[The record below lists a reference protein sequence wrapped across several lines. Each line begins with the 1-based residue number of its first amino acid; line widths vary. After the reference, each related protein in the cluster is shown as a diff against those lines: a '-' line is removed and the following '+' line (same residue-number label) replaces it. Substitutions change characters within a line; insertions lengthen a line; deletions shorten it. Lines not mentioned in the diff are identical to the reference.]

1 MATTATRPRTPS
13 RGQPPVNVPPIPT
26 ENGLSQVKDQ
36 RRTSSSLGFLRR
48 SKSTE
53 PIGDKKSRKKMSK
66 AQLDEEYRRQS
77 EAWPKQP
84 PRLPDLSPPPIIET
98 FGGDE
103 RRDGIADLVS
113 PLSPGLRH
121 QSRSAMST
129 PVPPDYND
137 PYARTESMTHRGRY
151 SYASSYVST
160 VNNPRRLRRRKDPTP
175 YNILVIGARNS
186 GKTSFLHFLRKSL
199 ALPPHKHPSRSPE
212 EVEYDR
218 QNPANEGYT
227 SHYLETEID
236 GERVGLT
243 LWDSHGLEKNIVDIQ
258 LRGVTGFLESK
269 FEETLNEEMKVIR
282 SPGARDTHIHCTF
295 LILDPSRLDENIA
308 AAERASHGSPRPSDS
323 NVLGVLDENLDL
335 QVLRTV
341 IGMTTVVPV
350 ISKADT
356 ITTAHMAY
364 LKKAVWASLKQANID
379 PLEILTLEDQEEYT
393 SDSDEDE
400 IATPTAEEPHV
411 DSGNIDDN
419 TVDISAVDNQH
430 LKSPGSPSQRSEIT
444 RKSAVSQGILP
455 LVPFSVLSPDKYSL
469 ESETEPLGRKFPW
482 GFADPYD
489 PEHCDF
495 LKLKDS
501 VFSDWRSE
509 LREASRVIWYERW
522 RTSRLN
528 RHDAVTSTKQKAFSG
543 PTGPDFGRRTRIKA
557 NTRPISFSSLH
568 CFTMSLQI
576 NDPRSR
582 GRSRSPSGRTHERS
596 TSRDSRLPSPGPEPS
611 RKSNY
616 LSADPADENK
626 RTRSRSRRASPLR
639 GYPKTARYDPESEHD
654 ARDSY
659 TRRRTDRDYYY
670 HSESEESR
678 GATKRSSH
686 RYSQQ
691 PERRSAQIETH
702 SDEDIYSDPDDD
714 GLAYGDVPG
723 GLERGY
729 YGYKGGTSAAP
740 SQKPLMTGALK
751 SSTTPRSSAEAVG
764 GHPRYTSSQ
773 TAYSGPPPSQQ
784 TWAPVPDCEKPGFVP
799 PTSQSGEQAMPGAFP
814 SASGQITSQYM
825 STEASQNPYP
835 TWNAQPTTTSGAPY
849 TAPINATSYHRSPSG
864 DPDLYA
870 NPPTFQYAQVDP
882 NIRYSS
888 KPAAAPTYNSTLSK
902 LGAQINESQYGG
914 ARYNTAP
921 QYSTNS
927 GGSHDK
933 EPHYFEVAPGTR
945 PTGRPTS
952 LSISAGHSLGIA
964 STDSDGRPPASPLLE
979 AYKGTYQSI
988 SPMPSPILIAPRDDD
1003 ISDLEPLD
1011 HSTDSERRRRRKSK
1025 KSKDEGGLKE
1035 PKSDLLKRGSS
1046 RVRHERHES
1055 KDSREPSSVVMI
1067 SPGADRRKVSFYD
1080 AAEDALAL
1088 RDALSHARNID
1099 TKALT
1104 QILPHLLS
1112 HEMLDL
1118 RKEYKNHVK
1127 IQGKGV
1133 NLAKHIRVKLGNS
1146 AFGKVCYATA
1156 LGRWE
1161 SEAFWANCY
1170 YQSGSSRRELLIE
1183 SLFGRSNGEMREIKE
1198 TFKDSRYADSLEK
1211 CMKAELKADKFRTA
1225 VLLALEESRQ
1235 SERDSLD
1242 TELVHRDV
1250 QALHAAL
1257 VSRNGGETA
1266 MIYIIVRRSDSH
1278 LREVLRAYEKVYQRN
1293 FAREMIQKSQNL
1305 VGETLAHILNG
1316 AINRPMRDALLLHQ
1330 ALRESRSGKERSE
1343 LLISRLVRLH
1353 WEPRHLENVKAEFR
1367 RRYGERL
1374 EEAIAEE
1381 ILPTAGGS
1389 DWGEFCIQLAQSSKP
1404 SAGK

>member
-1 MATTATRPRTPS
+1 MATPATRPWTPS
-13 RGQPPVNVPPIPT
+13 RGQPPIDVPPIPT
-26 ENGLSQVKDQ
+26 DNGHSQAKDS

-53 PIGDKKSRKKMSK
+53 PIGEKKSRSKKMMK
-66 AQLDEEYRRQS
+66 AQMEDDLRRQS
-77 EAWPKQP
+77 EARPKQP

-103 RRDGIADLVS
+103 NRDGVTDLTS
-113 PLSPGLRH
+113 PISPSQAH

-175 YNILVIGARNS
+175 YNVLVIGARNS

-199 ALPPHKHPSRSPE
+199 ALPPHKHPSRSPDQ
-212 EVEYDR
+212 VEYDR
-218 QNPANEGYT
+218 HNPASAGYT

-243 LWDSHGLEKNIVDIQ
+243 LWDSQGLEKNVVDIQ

-269 FEETLNEEMKVIR
+269 FEETLNEEMKVVR

-308 AAERASHGSPRPSDS
+308 AAERAAQGTPRPSDS
-323 NVLGVLDENLDL
+323 SVLGVLDENLDL

-341 IGMTTVVPV
+341 IGKTTVVPV

-364 LKKAVWASLKQANID
+364 LRKAVWASLKKANID

-393 SDSDEDE
+393 SAESDEDSNDEDDEAE
-400 IATPTAEEPHV
+400 IPKTEDAPTNAEEEG
-411 DSGNIDDN
+411 SGAM
-419 TVDISAVDNQH
+419 SQ
-430 LKSPGSPSQRSEIT
+430 KPPRSPSQRSDGAKKGVVAQE
-444 RKSAVSQGILP
+444 AVP
-455 LVPFSVLSPDKYSL
+455 LVPFSVLSPDRYSL
-469 ESETEPLGRKFPW
+469 ESGNGPAGRKFPW

-495 LKLKDS
+495 LKLKEA

-528 RHDAVTSTKQKAFSG
+528 RHDPIVSTKQQKTFSG
-543 PTGPDFGRRTRIKA
+543 RTGPDFGRRIRY
-557 NTRPISFSSLH
+557 
-568 CFTMSLQI
+568 FTSMSLQV

-582 GRSRSPSGRTHERS
+582 GRSKSPSGRTRERS
-596 TSRDSRLPSPGPEPS
+596 TSRDPRLPSPGPEPS

-616 LSADPADENK
+616 LSADPAGEK
-626 RTRSRSRRASPLR
+626 ARTRSRSRGASPLR
-639 GYPKTARYDPESEHD
+639 GYRNPSRYDSDPDRE

-659 TRRRTDRDYYY
+659 ARPRTDRDSYY
-670 HSESEESR
+670 HSESEDSR
-678 GATKRSSH
+678 DAAKRSSQ
-686 RYSQQ
+686 RYSQPPQ
-691 PERRSAQIETH
+691 RRSGQFVPY
-702 SDEDIYSDPDDD
+702 SDEEDIYSDSDDD
-714 GLAYGDVPG
+714 LAYGDVPG

-729 YGYKGGTSAAP
+729 YGYKGSAGVSGP
-740 SQKPLMTGALK
+740 QSQRPLMSGALNPG
-751 SSTTPRSSAEAVG
+751 TIPRSSAETVSSN
-764 GHPRYTSSQ
+764 PRYAPGQ
-773 TAYSGPPPSQQ
+773 PAYSGPPTSQP
-784 TWAPVPDCEKPGFVP
+784 TWAPVPDCERPGFVP
-799 PTSQSGEQAMPGAFP
+799 PKSQGEQSIPGAFP
-814 SASGQITSQYM
+814 TATSGPPNTQYM
-825 STEASQNPYP
+825 SPNTPQNSYAP
-835 TWNAQPTTTSGAPY
+835 WNAQPTTSGAPY
-849 TAPINATSYHRSPSG
+849 VAPVSTASHQRSSSG
-864 DPDLYA
+864 DPNLYA
-870 NPPTFQYAQVDP
+870 NPPAFQYAQIDP
-882 NIRYSS
+882 KSNARYSAKS
-888 KPAAAPTYNSTLSK
+888 ATTGTYSTPPKSVGHTNEAP
-902 LGAQINESQYGG
+902 YGG
-914 ARYNTAP
+914 VRYSAAP
-921 QYSTNS
+921 QYSSTSTS
-927 GGSHDK
+927 GPDRG
-933 EPHYFEVAPGTR
+933 PQYIQVAPGSR

-952 LSISAGHSLGIA
+952 LSISTGNSLGVA
-964 STDSDGRPPASPLLE
+964 AGPDSNNPPASPLLE

-1003 ISDLEPLD
+1003 VSDLEPLET
-1011 HSTDSERRRRRKSK
+1011 STDSERRRRRKSR
-1025 KSKDEGGLKE
+1025 KSKDEGSLKE
-1035 PKSDLLKRGSS
+1035 PRSERSKRDSS
-1046 RVRHERHES
+1046 RMRHERHNS
-1055 KDSREPSSVVMI
+1055 KDSRGPDPVLLI
-1067 SPGADRRKVSFYD
+1067 SPRSDRRKVSFYD
-1080 AAEDALAL
+1080 ATEDALAL
-1088 RDALSHARNID
+1088 RDALSHTRNID
-1099 TKALT
+1099 TKILI
-1104 QILPHLLS
+1104 QLLPHLTN

-1127 IQGKGV
+1127 ISGKGV
-1133 NLAKHIRVKLGNS
+1133 NLAKHIRLKLGNS
-1146 AFGKVCYATA
+1146 ALGKVCYATA

-1161 SEAFWANCY
+1161 SEAFWANSY

-1198 TFKDSRYADSLEK
+1198 SFKDSRYHDSLEK

-1235 SERDSLD
+1235 SERDPID
-1242 TELVHRDV
+1242 PELVHRDV

-1266 MIYIIVRRSDSH
+1266 MIYIVVRRSDSH
-1278 LREVLRAYEKVYQRN
+1278 LREVLRTYEKAYQRN

-1330 ALRESRSGKERSE
+1330 ALRESRTGKERSE

-1353 WEPRHLENVKAEFR
+1353 WEPRHLENVKTEFR

-1381 ILPTAGGS
+1381 ILPSSGGAE
-1389 DWGEFCIQLAQSSKP
+1389 WGEFCIQLAQSSRTH
-1404 SAGK
+1404 AANV

>member
-1 MATTATRPRTPS
+1 MATTAARPRTPA
-13 RGQPPVNVPPIPT
+13 RGQPPTDAPPIPT
-26 ENGLSQVKDQ
+26 ENGYSQVKDQ

-53 PIGDKKSRKKMSK
+53 PIGGKSKKKMSK
-66 AQLDEEYRRQS
+66 AQMEEELRRQR

-84 PRLPDLSPPPIIET
+84 PRLPDLSPPPILET

-103 RRDGIADLVS
+103 HQDRVADLVS
-113 PLSPGLRH
+113 PLSPSHLH

-129 PVPPDYND
+129 PVPPDSSD

-199 ALPPHKHPSRSPE
+199 ALPPHKHPSRSPD

-243 LWDSHGLEKNIVDIQ
+243 LWDSQGLEKNIVDIQ

-295 LILDPSRLDENIA
+295 LILDPSRLDENLA
-308 AAERASHGSPRPSDS
+308 AAERAAQGTPRPSDS
-323 NVLGVLDENLDL
+323 RTLGVLDENLDI
-335 QVLRTV
+335 QVLHTV
-341 IGMTTVVPV
+341 IGKTTVVPV

-364 LKKAVWASLKQANID
+364 LRKAVWGSLKKANID
-379 PLEILTLEDQEEYT
+379 PLEILTLEDQEDYT
-393 SDSDEDE
+393 SSESDDDDE
-400 IATPTAEEPHV
+400 ARDIAEEDQKDQV
-411 DSGNIDDN
+411 SGA
-419 TVDISAVDNQH
+419 TSTRESTQPT
-430 LKSPGSPSQRSEIT
+430 SPGSPSQRSEST
-444 RKSAVSQGILP
+444 RKSAGSQAAVPHL
-455 LVPFSVLSPDKYSL
+455 PFSILSPDRYSM
-469 ESETEPLGRKFPW
+469 ENENGPVGRKFPW

-489 PEHCDF
+489 PGHCDF

-501 VFSDWRSE
+501 VFTDWRSE

-528 RHDAVTSTKQKAFSG
+528 SHDAVTSTKQQAFG
-543 PTGPDFGRRTRIKA
+543 GRTGPNFGSGSVS
-557 NTRPISFSSLH
+557 PSLS
-568 CFTMSLQI
+568 MSLQV

-582 GRSRSPSGRTHERS
+582 GRSRSPSGRTRERS
-596 TSRDSRLPSPGPEPS
+596 TSRDPRLPSPGPEPS
-611 RKSNY
+611 RKSKY
-616 LSADPADENK
+616 LSTEPSDEK
-626 RTRSRSRRASPLR
+626 LRARSRSRGASPLR
-639 GYPKTARYDPESEHD
+639 GHRKSSRYDSDSEHD
-654 ARDSY
+654 EKERDSY
-659 TRRRTDRDYYY
+659 ARSRTDRDHYYQ
-670 HSESEESR
+670 SDSGESR
-678 GATKRSSH
+678 GAAKRGSQ

-691 PERRSAQIETH
+691 PQRKSAQLDTY
-702 SDEDIYSDPDDD
+702 SDEDIYSDSESDDD
-714 GLAYGDVPG
+714 ALAYGDIPG
-723 GLERGY
+723 GVERGF
-729 YGYKGGTSAAP
+729 YGYKGQANVSGPP
-740 SQKPLMTGALK
+740 SQQPLMTGALGPG
-751 SSTTPRSSAEAVG
+751 TNPRSSAEAVSG
-764 GHPRYTSSQ
+764 QPRYAPQLNS
-773 TAYSGPPPSQQ
+773 AYSSPPSQT
-784 TWAPVPDCEKPGFVP
+784 TWAPIPDCERPGFVP
-799 PTSQSGEQAMPGAFP
+799 ATSQGGDQSMPGAFP
-814 SASGQITSQYM
+814 TATPGQPNPQYM
-825 STEASQNPYP
+825 SPDTPRRSYAPWS
-835 TWNAQPTTTSGAPY
+835 AQPTTSGAPY
-849 TAPINATSYHRSPSG
+849 TNPISATSHQRSPSG
-864 DPDLYA
+864 DPKLYA
-870 NPPTFQYAQVDP
+870 NPPAFQYAQIDP
-882 NIRYSS
+882 NVRYSS
-888 KPAAAPTYNSTLSK
+888 KPATATTYNTASSK
-902 LGAQINESQYGG
+902 TESQHGG
-914 ARYNTAP
+914 VRYSTAP
-921 QYSTNS
+921 QYSTIPTS
-927 GGSHDK
+927 GQERG
-933 EPHYFEVAPGTR
+933 PQFVEVAPGSR
-945 PTGRPTS
+945 HTGRPNN
-952 LSISAGHSLGIA
+952 LSISTGNSLTVAGP
-964 STDSDGRPPASPLLE
+964 DSGHPPASPMLE
-979 AYKGTYQSI
+979 PYKGTYQSI

-1003 ISDLEPLD
+1003 VSDLEPLD
-1011 HSTDSERRRRRKSK
+1011 NSTDSERRRRRKSK
-1025 KSKDEGGLKE
+1025 KPKDEGVLRE
-1035 PKSDLLKRGSS
+1035 PKSDRSKRGSS
-1046 RVRHERHES
+1046 RVRHERHDS
-1055 KDSREPSSVVMI
+1055 KDSRDPDSVVLISPSS
-1067 SPGADRRKVSFYD
+1067 GRRTVSFYE
-1080 AAEDALAL
+1080 ATEDALAL

-1099 TKALT
+1099 TKTLIQVLP
-1104 QILPHLLS
+1104 QITS
-1112 HEMLDL
+1112 HGMLDL

-1127 IQGKGV
+1127 IHGKGV

-1146 AFGKVCYATA
+1146 SFGKVCYATA

-1198 TFKDSRYADSLEK
+1198 SFKDSRYHDSLEK

-1235 SERDSLD
+1235 SERDSID
-1242 TELVHRDV
+1242 PDLVHRDL

-1278 LREVLRAYEKVYQRN
+1278 LREVLRAYEKIYQRN
-1293 FAREMIQKSQNL
+1293 FTREMIQKSQNL

-1316 AINRPMRDALLLHQ
+1316 ASNRPMRDALLLHQ

-1353 WEPRHLENVKAEFR
+1353 WEPRHLENVKVEFR
-1367 RRYGERL
+1367 RRYGERVA
-1374 EEAIAEE
+1374 EAIAEE
-1381 ILPTAGGS
+1381 ILPSSGGS
-1389 DWGEFCIQLAQSSKP
+1389 EWGEFCIKLAQSSK
-1404 SAGK
+1404 SAAG